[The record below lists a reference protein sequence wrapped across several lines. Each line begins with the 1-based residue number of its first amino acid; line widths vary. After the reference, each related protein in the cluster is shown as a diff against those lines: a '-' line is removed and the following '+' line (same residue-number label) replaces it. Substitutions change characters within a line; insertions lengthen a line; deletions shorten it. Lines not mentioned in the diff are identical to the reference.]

1 MCFEGVRVIEGRM
14 RALKRPHTDWQKG
27 RVPYQGL
34 LFSLM
39 KTKSGVKLFFNIKK
53 KKNTP
58 MAVLSQP
65 PSISRK
71 HLTFPAHFKFLTK

>member
-53 KKNTP
+53 KKRPDGRAIPTSLHLEK
-58 MAVLSQP
+58 ASD
-65 PSISRK
+65 ISC
-71 HLTFPAHFKFLTK
+71 TF

>member
-53 KKNTP
+53 NTP
-58 MAVLSQP
+58 RWPCYPNLP
-65 PSISRK
+65 PSRESI
-71 HLTFPAHFKFLTK
+71 

>member
-53 KKNTP
+53 KKTP
-58 MAVLSQP
+58 RWPCYPNLP
-65 PSISRK
+65 PSRESI
-71 HLTFPAHFKFLTK
+71 